1 MGTTA
6 GTSDSSKSRYSLWL
20 MPAEENV
27 FGELQSTINSISSRY
42 STPSFEPHVTL
53 MAGIS
58 GTENNVIESTLYLAG
73 RIDRCMVALGSI
85 GRSREYFRS
94 LFVRVQKN
102 EEIERAA
109 DLAKEVFERYYTREY
124 TPHLSFMYADMEDNQ
139 KDKII
144 EEYGLVPLV
153 RRLSTFTV
161 GRLSLYYTYGR
172 VNEWQKVREFS
183 LMNPVK
189 EARSIL

>member
-1 MGTTA
+1 MGTVTV
-6 GTSDSSKSRYSLWL
+6 TPDSSKSRYSIWL
-20 MPAEENV
+20 MPAEESV
-27 FGELQSTINSISSRY
+27 FDELQHTINEISNRY
-42 STPSFEPHVTL
+42 STPSFEPHITL

-58 GTENNVIESTLYLAG
+58 GIEDSVIENAHYLAS
-73 RIDRCMVALGSI
+73 RIDRCTVALGSI

-94 LFVRVQKN
+94 LFIRVQKSM
-102 EEIERAA
+102 EMERAA

-124 TPHLSFMYADMEDNQ
+124 TPHLSFMYADMQDGQ

-153 RRLSTFTV
+153 RRLRAFTI
-161 GRLSLYYTYGR
+161 GKLGLYYTYGR
-172 VNEWQKVREFS
+172 ADGWQKVREFR

-189 EARSIL
+189 EARSVL

>member
-6 GTSDSSKSRYSLWL
+6 GTSDSSKSRYSIWL

-53 MAGIS
+53 IAGIS
-58 GTENNVIESTLYLAG
+58 GIEDTVIESTHYLAS
-73 RIDRCMVALGSI
+73 RIDRSMVELGSI

-102 EEIERAA
+102 MEIEMAA

-124 TPHLSFMYADMEDNQ
+124 TPHLSFMYADMQDSQ

-144 EEYGLVPLV
+144 EEYGLVQLV
-153 RRLSTFTV
+153 RRLGAFTI
-161 GRLSLYYTYGR
+161 GKLSLYYTYGR
-172 VNEWQKVREFS
+172 VDDWHRVREFR
-183 LMNPVK
+183 LVNPVK